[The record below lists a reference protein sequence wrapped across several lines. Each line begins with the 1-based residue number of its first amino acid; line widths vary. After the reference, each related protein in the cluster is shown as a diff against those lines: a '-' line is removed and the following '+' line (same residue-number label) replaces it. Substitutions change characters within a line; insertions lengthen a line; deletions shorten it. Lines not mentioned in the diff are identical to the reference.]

1 MSMKL
6 KILHINDLHSR
17 FEEFSKIATIIEEL
31 RDDKTLIF
39 DAGDSYDEWRIEAIG
54 TRGKISSDL
63 LNALGFSARVIGN
76 TEGFSEKGTLK
87 RIVQFSDFPVITCN
101 MYNLKGERIDYLKD
115 YYIFEIGGL
124 KILVIGVT
132 GAFNVF
138 YNLFN
143 LHINDPIQEIQ
154 RVLSNIKEA
163 EFNLILILSHIGLD
177 QDKLI
182 ANTIPNIDI
191 IIGGHSHSAL
201 KESIIENGTI
211 ICQAGQY
218 GEFVGELI
226 IEYDEEREEIAHHT
240 SNLISVSQYPEHKK
254 INRILSVSYKNAY
267 EYMEIKLFSLE
278 REIKHTL
285 TEESELGNLLADALN
300 DFIKSDFGLINSGVL
315 NHSIKEKY
323 VTKLI
328 LHEVCPSPL
337 NPTLVEIKGSDIL
350 LTLEKS
356 LLEEYQLLNGFGP
369 GFRGNKLGNIQ
380 VSSNV
385 KVVYN
390 PNKPPL
396 KKITSMEINEEP
408 IDQNK
413 WYKVAT
419 SDYIQ
424 RGTGYGDF
432 KNCRNEEYRPEFL
445 RDLLEIYLKHNR
457 FLKLSLKKRFLK
469 IDDSDG

>member
-1 MSMKL
+1 MKF

-17 FEEFSKIATIIEEL
+17 FEEFSKIATVIEEL
-31 RDDKTLIF
+31 RDDNTLLF

-76 TEGFSEKGTLK
+76 TEGFSEKGTLE

-101 MYNLKGERIDYLKD
+101 VYNLKGERIEYLKD
-115 YYIFEIGGL
+115 YHIFEIGSL

-143 LHINDPIQEIQ
+143 IHINDPIQEIK
-154 RVLSNIKEA
+154 RVLSNIQKTK
-163 EFNLILILSHIGLD
+163 FDLLLILSHIGLN

-182 ANTIPNIDI
+182 ANAIPNIDI

-218 GEFVGELI
+218 GEFVGELT
-226 IEYDEEREEIAHHT
+226 IEYDEEREEIVQHK
-240 SNLISVSQYPEHKK
+240 SNLIPVNLYPEHKK
-254 INRILSVSYKNAY
+254 INKILTESYKDAY
-267 EYMEIKLFSLE
+267 DYMAIKLFSLE
-278 REIKHTL
+278 REIKHTF
-285 TEESELGNLLADALN
+285 TEESELGNLLADGLK
-300 DFIKSDFGLINSGVL
+300 DFVKSDFGLINSGVL
-315 NHSIKEKY
+315 NRSIPESY

-337 NPTLVEIKGSDIL
+337 NPTLVEIKGTDIL

-356 LLEEYQLLNGFGP
+356 LLEEYQLLDGFGP
-369 GFRGNKLGNIQ
+369 GFRGNTLGNIQ

-385 KVVYN
+385 KIVYN
-390 PNKPPL
+390 PNNPPL
-396 KKITSMEINEEP
+396 KKIVSMEINEKP
-408 IDQNK
+408 IDLFK
-413 WYKVAT
+413 WYKVVT

-424 RGTGYGDF
+424 RGTGYEDF
-432 KNCRNEEYRPEFL
+432 KNCRNEVYRPEFL
-445 RDLLEIYLKHNR
+445 RDLLEIYLQR
-457 FLKLSLKKRFLK
+457 DIFLKLSRKKRFLK
-469 IDDSDG
+469 VD